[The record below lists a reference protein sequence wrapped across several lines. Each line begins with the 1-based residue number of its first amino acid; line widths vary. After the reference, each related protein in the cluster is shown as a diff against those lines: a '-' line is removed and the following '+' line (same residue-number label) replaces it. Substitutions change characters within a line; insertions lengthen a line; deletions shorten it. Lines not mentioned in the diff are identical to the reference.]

1 MTITRTRARLRP
13 PQARTVAGIGVGA
26 MACSLFRLVNRR
38 EHFQFVHPGNGGMIV
53 LLVLG
58 AAAIASG
65 LLRRAVMVAI
75 TGALFV
81 VAGVIQLVQLFGTTN
96 WFDGNATFF
105 ALTLGL
111 GLGLIAV
118 GLTELT
124 APSEMVS
131 SERATSDDA
140 HAGLT
145 DPEV

>member
-1 MTITRTRARLRP
+1 MISGTAMGARPARA
-13 PQARTVAGIGVGA
+13 AVGIGVGA

-38 EHFQFVHPGNGGMIV
+38 EHFQFVHPGNGGIIV

-65 LLRRAVMVAI
+65 LLRRALLAAI

-111 GLGLIAV
+111 GLGLLAV

-124 APSEMVS
+124 APSEMVG
-131 SERATSDDA
+131 SERAPSDDA
-140 HAGLT
+140 RASMTG
-145 DPEV
+145 PEV

>member
-1 MTITRTRARLRP
+1 MTATPTRATLRP

-38 EHFQFVHPGNGGMIV
+38 EHFQFVHVGTGGMIV

-58 AAAIASG
+58 AAAVASG
-65 LLRRAVMVAI
+65 LLRRPVMVAI

-81 VAGVIQLVQLFGTTN
+81 AAGVIQLVQLFGTTN

-131 SERATSDDA
+131 SGRALRDHA
-140 HAGLT
+140 HLT
-145 DPEV
+145 